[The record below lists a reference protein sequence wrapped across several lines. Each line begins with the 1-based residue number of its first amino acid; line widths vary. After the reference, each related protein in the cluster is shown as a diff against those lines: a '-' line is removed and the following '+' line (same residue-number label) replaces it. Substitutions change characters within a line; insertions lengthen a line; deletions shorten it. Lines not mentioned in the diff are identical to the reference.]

1 MRIGD
6 YMWGKAKQVAE
17 LQTKLE
23 ASQLDCSGLSTELDQ
38 LQGKYQQTLA
48 ELENLLASKKASPL
62 ESMYLD
68 AMTPFDTMRDSLSSS
83 LASLTQEKDNLADF
97 SELAQQSNV
106 AMQTLE
112 SEIKNIQDG
121 AKESNESVTQ
131 LKTLAS
137 NITQFVGIIS
147 GISEQTNLLA
157 LNAAIE
163 AARAGEQ
170 GRGFAVVADEVR
182 SLAQKAGDASSE
194 IAQLVESIERN
205 TGIADGHINLV
216 VSGCNKLVEST
227 EETFKGVKTV
237 FNTALDTKETINS
250 QSIQCML
257 QTAKMDHMVWKANV
271 HRHFVEQ
278 SGISAH
284 ELGDHNSC
292 RLGQW
297 YQGEGRA
304 LFANNHSFK
313 QLEEVHADFHQHGLS
328 AINANQN
335 GEQDKGIDSLAKM
348 EASSRRVVDLL
359 TQLEP

>member
-1 MRIGD
+1 MMIGD

-17 LQTKLE
+17 LESKLE

-38 LQGKYQQTLA
+38 LQGKYQQALS
-48 ELENLLASKKASPL
+48 ENEDLQARRNASPL

-68 AMTPFDTMRDSLSSS
+68 AMSPFDTMRES
-83 LASLTQEKDNLADF
+83 LANSLVELTEEKEKLADF
-97 SELAQQSNV
+97 SELAQSSNV

-112 SEIKNIQDG
+112 TEIKRIQDG
-121 AKESNESVTQ
+121 ARESNESVTE

-227 EETFKGVKTV
+227 DETFNGVKTV
-237 FNTALDTKETINS
+237 FNKALVTQETVNT
-250 QSIQCML
+250 QSLNYML
-257 QTAKMDHMVWKANV
+257 HTTKMDHMVWKANI
-271 HRHFVEQ
+271 HRYFVEEFSSSSQ
-278 SGISAH
+278 DF
-284 ELGDHNSC
+284 GDHTQC
-292 RLGQW
+292 RLGKW
-297 YQGEGRA
+297 YQGEGMDK
-304 LFANNHSFK
+304 FANNHNFK
-313 QLEEVHADFHQHGLS
+313 QLEEVHIDFHRHGLAAVS
-328 AINANQN
+328 AKHD
-335 GEQDKGIDSLAKM
+335 GEMDKGIEHLAKM
-348 EASSRRVVDLL
+348 EASSRRVIDLL
-359 TQLEP
+359 TQLES

>member
-1 MRIGD
+1 
-6 YMWGKAKQVAE
+6 MWGKAKQVAE
-17 LQTKLE
+17 LESKLE
-23 ASQLDCSGLSTELDQ
+23 ASQLDCAGLSTELDQ
-38 LQGKYQQTLA
+38 LQGKYQQTLG

-68 AMTPFDTMRDSLSSS
+68 AMSPFDTMRESLSSS
-83 LASLTQEKDNLADF
+83 LLTLTDERDKLSDF
-97 SELAQQSNV
+97 SDLAQSSNL

-112 SEIKNIQDG
+112 TEIKHIQNG
-121 AKESNESVTQ
+121 ARESNESVTE

-205 TGIADGHINLV
+205 TGVADSHINLV

-227 EETFKGVKTV
+227 GETFNGVKTV
-237 FNTALDTKETINS
+237 FDAALGTQETINT
-250 QSIQCML
+250 QSVHCML
-257 QTAKMDHMVWKANV
+257 HTAKMDHMVWKANV
-271 HRHFVEQ
+271 HRYFVEQ
-278 SGISAH
+278 SNQSAN
-284 ELGDHNSC
+284 EFTDHTQC
-292 RLGQW
+292 RLGVW
-297 YQGEGRA
+297 YQGEGKA
-304 LFANNHSFK
+304 LFANNHAFK
-313 QLEEVHADFHQHGLS
+313 QLEDVHIEFHQHGMS
-328 AINANQN
+328 AIEAKQN
-335 GEQDKGIDSLAKM
+335 GELESGIASLSKM
-348 EASSRRVVDLL
+348 ESSSRRVIDLL
-359 TQLEP
+359 TQLEA

>member
-17 LQTKLE
+17 LETKLE
-23 ASQLDCSGLSTELDQ
+23 ASQLDCTGLSTELDQ

-48 ELENLLASKKASPL
+48 DLEALTARRKVSPL
-62 ESMYLD
+62 ETMYLD
-68 AMTPFDTMRDSLSSS
+68 AMSPFDTMRESLSSS
-83 LASLTQEKDNLADF
+83 LLSLNQEKENLADF

-112 SEIKNIQDG
+112 TEIKTIQDG
-121 AKESNESVTQ
+121 ARESNDSVTE
-131 LKTLAS
+131 LKVLAS

-205 TGIADGHINLV
+205 TSVADGHINLV

-227 EETFKGVKTV
+227 DETFKGVKTV
-237 FNTALDTKETINS
+237 FNTALGTQDTIKT
-250 QSIQCML
+250 QSIHCML
-257 QTAKMDHMVWKANV
+257 HTAKMDHMVWKANV

-278 SGISAH
+278 SNISSH
-284 ELGDHNSC
+284 EFTDHTQC

-297 YQGEGRA
+297 YEGEGRS

-313 QLEEVHADFHQHGLS
+313 QLEEVHANFHQHGLD
-328 AINANQN
+328 AISSKKE
-335 GEQDKGIDSLAKM
+335 GELDQGIDNLAKM
-348 EASSRRVVDLL
+348 ENSSRRVIDLL
-359 TQLEP
+359 TQLEA

>member
-1 MRIGD
+1 MIGD

-17 LQTKLE
+17 LESKLE
-23 ASQLDCSGLSTELDQ
+23 ASQLDCAGLSTELDQ
-38 LQGKYQQTLA
+38 LQGKYQQSLA
-48 ELENLLASKKASPL
+48 ELEDLLTRRKVSPL
-62 ESMYLD
+62 ESMYLE
-68 AMTPFDTMRDSLSSS
+68 AMSPFDTMRESLSNS
-83 LASLTQEKDNLADF
+83 LVDLSQEKENLADF
-97 SELAQQSNV
+97 SELADSSNA

-112 SEIKNIQDG
+112 TEIKRIQDG
-121 AKESNESVTQ
+121 ARESNESVTE

-170 GRGFAVVADEVR
+170 GRGFAVVANEVR

-227 EETFKGVKTV
+227 DETFKGVKTV
-237 FNTALDTKETINS
+237 FNKALDTQTTVNK
-250 QSIQCML
+250 QSVHCML
-257 QTAKMDHMVWKANV
+257 HTAKMDHMVWKADV

-278 SGISAH
+278 SLSSHHDFA
-284 ELGDHNSC
+284 DHTQC

-297 YQGEGRA
+297 YEGEGRA
-304 LFANNHSFK
+304 LFAGNHSFK
-313 QLEEVHADFHQHGLS
+313 QLGEVHADFHQHGL
-328 AINANQN
+328 AAVTAKQG
-335 GEQDKGIDSLAKM
+335 GELEKGIEHLAKM

-359 TQLEP
+359 TQLES